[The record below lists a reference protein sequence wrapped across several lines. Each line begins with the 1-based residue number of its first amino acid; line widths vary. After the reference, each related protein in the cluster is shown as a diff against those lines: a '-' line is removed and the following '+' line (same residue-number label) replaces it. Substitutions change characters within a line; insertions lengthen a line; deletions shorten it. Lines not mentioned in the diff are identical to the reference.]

1 MRFSSLRSRVLLLA
15 ITFALLLVGAL
26 LLTTYFV
33 IGNAMFDVAE
43 ATARDRAE
51 SAVILLDDEARRVE
65 REALQAGASVEEA
78 EEAACAAVLSVP
90 PTTFSGAHF
99 ADTSYALY
107 DQTLELAWVT
117 QEGGLNDHDDH
128 REEARIT
135 GQVVDLNELA
145 ARPLN
150 GMFGP
155 ATLGTYIVHVP
166 YNLPCEGAA
175 VLDVSYFP
183 EQEERTIDS
192 IRPYMGIIAMIAT
205 AAAILMMQL
214 STGWVLGLVDD
225 LKRAADSV
233 DADQL
238 DVHLPDKGNNEIGD
252 LARSINRLVD
262 RLKRRA
268 EAQTRF
274 VADASHELA
283 TPVAGIRGYVNILR
297 AWGAEDPEV
306 RAEAVDAI
314 DRESRRMARLC
325 SDLLSLIRQERFT
338 EPRSVRFDL
347 NALVRESLA
356 SAANAYIDKG
366 LEFVGPEEGQLF
378 IDGDPDRIAQLL
390 GILVDNAA
398 KYTDQG
404 GEVSAKTWRRL
415 DGVFVEV
422 SDTGV
427 GIPAEDLPHVFD
439 RFYRSDSS
447 RSQRPGGF
455 GLGLSIAKNIVEQ
468 SGGGISVV
476 SREGEGTVFTVR
488 LPKKGPRS

>member
-1 MRFSSLRSRVLLLA
+1 MRFSSLRSRVLALA
-15 ITFALLLVGAL
+15 IVFALLFVGAL
-26 LLTTYFV
+26 SLTTYFV
-33 IGNAMFDVAE
+33 IGNAMFGVAE
-43 ATARDRAE
+43 DTARDRAG
-51 SAVILLDDEARRVE
+51 SAVLLLDDEARRAE
-65 REALQAGASVEEA
+65 REALEAGASVDEA
-78 EEAACAAVLSVP
+78 EQAACDAVLSVP
-90 PTTFSGAHF
+90 PVTFSGAHLT
-99 ADTSYALY
+99 DSSYALY
-107 DQTLELAWVT
+107 DADLELAWVT
-117 QEGGLNDHDDH
+117 QEGGLNDHVEH
-128 REEARIT
+128 REQVTLT
-135 GQVVDLNELA
+135 GQIVDLNRLTTE
-145 ARPLN
+145 PLT

-155 ATLGTYIVHVP
+155 AKLGTYIVHVP
-166 YNLPCEGAA
+166 YDLPCGGTA

-183 EQEERTIDS
+183 EREETTIDD
-192 IRPYMGIIAMIAT
+192 IRPYMGIMAMIAT
-205 AAAILMMQL
+205 AAAVLMMQL
-214 STGWVLGLVDD
+214 STGWVLRLVND
-225 LKRAADSV
+225 LRRAADSV

-238 DVHLPDKGNNEIGD
+238 DVHLPDKGNNEIGE
-252 LARSINRLVD
+252 LARSINRLMD

-268 EAQTRF
+268 DAQTRF

-325 SDLLSLIRQERFT
+325 SDLLSLIRQERFA
-338 EPRSVRFDL
+338 EPRNVRLDL

-356 SAANAYIDKG
+356 SAANAYIEKG

-378 IDGDPDRIAQLL
+378 IDGDPDRVAQLL

-398 KYTDQG
+398 KYTDSG
-404 GEVSAKTWRRL
+404 GRVSAKTWRRL

-422 SDTGV
+422 SDTGI
-427 GIPAEDLPHVFD
+427 GIPTEDLPHVFD

-455 GLGLSIAKNIVEQ
+455 GLGLSIAKNIVDQ
-468 SGGGISVV
+468 SGGTVSVV

-488 LPKKGPRS
+488 LPKKGPQ